1 MFMVSRLQ
9 DWLLITL
16 SPLKIL
22 VLSAIAA
29 VASAAPAAPTYG
41 YKPIPAP
48 APAYIPA
55 PAPAPAYVPAPAP
68 APAYKPAPAPAY
80 KPAPAPVYPDVAPAY
95 KYTYGVDLAD
105 TLHNAYG
112 EGAYGHSEARDGYA
126 TTGEYRV
133 ALPDGRTQ
141 IVSYKADKNGY
152 VADVRYEGVAK
163 YPEYKPAYHPAPAP
177 AYAPAPAP
185 VPTYKPAPVAPAA
198 AAAEEAPAAEE

>member
-1 MFMVSRLQ
+1 MGKVHIQNIIMY
-9 DWLLITL
+9 
-16 SPLKIL
+16 KIL

-55 PAPAPAYVPAPAP
+55 PAPAPAYI
-68 APAYKPAPAPAY
+68 PAPAPAY

-112 EGAYGHSEARDGYA
+112 EGACGHSEARDGYA
-126 TTGEYRV
+126 TTGE
-133 ALPDGRTQ
+133 
-141 IVSYKADKNGY
+141 
-152 VADVRYEGVAK
+152 
-163 YPEYKPAYHPAPAP
+163 
-177 AYAPAPAP
+177 
-185 VPTYKPAPVAPAA
+185 
-198 AAAEEAPAAEE
+198 

>member
-1 MFMVSRLQ
+1 MGLNLKVHIQNIIMY
-9 DWLLITL
+9 
-16 SPLKIL
+16 KIL

-95 KYTYGVDLAD
+95 KYTYG
-105 TLHNAYG
+105 

-177 AYAPAPAP
+177 

-198 AAAEEAPAAEE
+198 AAEEAPAAEE

>member
-1 MFMVSRLQ
+1 MGSFNSK
-9 DWLLITL
+9 TL
-16 SPLKIL
+16 NLKVHIQNIIMYKIL

-55 PAPAPAYVPAPAP
+55 PAPAPAYV
-68 APAYKPAPAPAY
+68 
-80 KPAPAPVYPDVAPAY
+80 PAPAPVYPDVAPAY

-152 VADVRYEGVAK
+152 VADVKYEGVAK

-198 AAAEEAPAAEE
+198 AAEEAPAAEE

>member
-1 MFMVSRLQ
+1 MGFNSK
-9 DWLLITL
+9 TL
-16 SPLKIL
+16 NLKVHIQNIIMYKIL
-22 VLSAIAA
+22 VISAIAA

-55 PAPAPAYVPAPAP
+55 PAPAPAYVPA
-68 APAYKPAPAPAY
+68 PAPAPAY

-141 IVSYKADKNGY
+141 IVTYKADKNGY
-152 VADVRYEGVAK
+152 VADVKYEGVAK

-177 AYAPAPAP
+177 AN
-185 VPTYKPAPVAPAA
+185 TYKPAPVAPAA
-198 AAAEEAPAAEE
+198 AAEEAPAAEE

>member
-1 MFMVSRLQ
+1 MGSFNSK
-9 DWLLITL
+9 TL
-16 SPLKIL
+16 NLKVHIQNIIMYKIL

-55 PAPAPAYVPAPAP
+55 
-68 APAYKPAPAPAY
+68 PAPAPAY

-198 AAAEEAPAAEE
+198 AAEEAPAAEE

>member
-1 MFMVSRLQ
+1 MGSFNSK
-9 DWLLITL
+9 TL
-16 SPLKIL
+16 NLKVHIQNIIMYKIL

-55 PAPAPAYVPAPAP
+55 PAPAPAYI
-68 APAYKPAPAPAY
+68 PAPAPAY

-133 ALPDGRTQ
+133 AL
-141 IVSYKADKNGY
+141 
-152 VADVRYEGVAK
+152 
-163 YPEYKPAYHPAPAP
+163 
-177 AYAPAPAP
+177 
-185 VPTYKPAPVAPAA
+185 
-198 AAAEEAPAAEE
+198 

>member
-1 MFMVSRLQ
+1 MY
-9 DWLLITL
+9 
-16 SPLKIL
+16 KIL

-41 YKPIPAP
+41 YKPN
-48 APAYIPA
+48 
-55 PAPAPAYVPAPAP
+55 
-68 APAYKPAPAPAY
+68 
-80 KPAPAPVYPDVAPAY
+80 PAPAPVYPDVAPAY

-198 AAAEEAPAAEE
+198 AAEEAPAAEE

>member
-1 MFMVSRLQ
+1 MGSFNSK
-9 DWLLITL
+9 TL
-16 SPLKIL
+16 NLKVHIQNIIMYKIL

-48 APAYIPA
+48 APAYI
-55 PAPAPAYVPAPAP
+55 
-68 APAYKPAPAPAY
+68 PAPAPAY

-152 VADVRYEGVAK
+152 VADVKYEGVAK
-163 YPEYKPAYHPAPAP
+163 YP

-198 AAAEEAPAAEE
+198 AAEEAP

>member
-1 MFMVSRLQ
+1 MGKVHIQNIIMY
-9 DWLLITL
+9 
-16 SPLKIL
+16 KIL

-29 VASAAPAAPTYG
+29 VASAAPAAPSYG

-55 PAPAPAYVPAPAP
+55 
-68 APAYKPAPAPAY
+68 PAPAPAY

-198 AAAEEAPAAEE
+198 AAEEAPAAEE

>member
-1 MFMVSRLQ
+1 MGLNLKVHIQNIIMY
-9 DWLLITL
+9 
-16 SPLKIL
+16 KIL

-29 VASAAPAAPTYG
+29 VASAAPAAPMYG

-48 APAYIPA
+48 APAYI
-55 PAPAPAYVPAPAP
+55 PAPAP

-198 AAAEEAPAAEE
+198 AAEEAPAAEE